1 LELEKLSQ
9 KSCSLI
15 SPYAIVDVLL
25 FQSTK
30 IFGGIMDRALLFL
43 LLIFT
48 ANFFS
53 YVFADN
59 VVLENGTESGK
70 TALKDNKS
78 LPDNVAGESLKEE
91 ECYKSQNRRSRRR
104 FRFIGGGYGFGYAVG
119 QATWDTPGK
128 PGGCF

>member
-1 LELEKLSQ
+1 
-9 KSCSLI
+9 
-15 SPYAIVDVLL
+15 
-25 FQSTK
+25 
-30 IFGGIMDRALLFL
+30 MDRALLLFF
-43 LLIFT
+43 LIFT

-53 YVFADN
+53 YVFANN
-59 VVLENGTESGK
+59 VVLENDTESEK
-70 TALKDNKS
+70 TALIDDKD

-91 ECYKSQNRRSRRR
+91 ECYKSQNRSSRRR